1 MSQSA
6 DPLTLKVAGPH
17 CQHGQRALH
26 GPRGEGKIPSMKPDI
41 PEHRPLSDTVAVPGA
56 PDLSDMRP
64 DDWVERWLPRS
75 WGPYARLC
83 RLDRPVG
90 TWLTL
95 LPCLA
100 ALVQA
105 ADGWP
110 TLFRVF
116 IFSLGALLM
125 RGIGCCFN
133 DIFDRD
139 IDKKVERTRFRPLT
153 SGQISLK
160 NALWFV
166 LAQLLVCGLLLL
178 ALNEY
183 SRWLAV
189 ALLPIVIVYPLCKR
203 FTYWPQVVLGIGFNW
218 GMLMA
223 WSDTQN
229 VVPLAAIAM
238 WLGAVLWQVG
248 YDSIYAYVDLRDDLQ
263 LGLHSTAMRFADR
276 GKLWISG
283 FYVATIA
290 LWLYAGLAMDMDGP
304 YFVVLAGIAAHFFWQ
319 MWLFD
324 LGKPDRNFMLF
335 RSNMAVGVLM

>member
-1 MSQSA
+1 MTSSS
-6 DPLTLKVAGPH
+6 PKPTHERVA
-17 CQHGQRALH
+17 RAL
-26 GPRGEGKIPSMKPDI
+26 PARATD
-41 PEHRPLSDTVAVPGA
+41 V
-56 PDLSDMRP
+56 PDLADMRP
-64 DDWVERWLPRS
+64 DDWVDHWLPRT

-95 LPCLA
+95 LPTLA

-105 ADGWP
+105 ADGLP
-110 TLFRVF
+110 TFWRLF

-125 RGIGCCFN
+125 RGVGCCFN

-139 IDKKVERTRFRPLT
+139 IDSQVERTRFRPLT
-153 SGQISLK
+153 SGQLTLRK
-160 NALWFV
+160 ALWFV
-166 LAQLLVCGLLLL
+166 LAQLVVCALLLL
-178 ALNEY
+178 ALNPY

-229 VVPLAAIAM
+229 VVPLAAVAM

-248 YDSIYAYVDLRDDLQ
+248 YDSIYAYVDVRDDLK
-263 LGLHSTAMRFADR
+263 LGLHSTAMRFADK

-283 FYVATIA
+283 FYAATIV
-290 LWLYAGLAMDMDGP
+290 LWAYAGIGLHMDWP
-304 YFVVLAGIAAHFFWQ
+304 YYVVLAAIGAHFIWQ
-319 MWLFD
+319 MRVFSLAR
-324 LGKPDRNFMLF
+324 PDRNFMLF
-335 RSNMAVGVLM
+335 RSNMLVGVLMLVAALAGTVVLPS

>member
-1 MSQSA
+1 MNSA
-6 DPLTLKVAGPH
+6 PDKHDPVGP
-17 CQHGQRALH
+17 
-26 GPRGEGKIPSMKPDI
+26 S
-41 PEHRPLSDTVAVPGA
+41 PGA
-56 PDLSDMRP
+56 DRPDLSRPDLSDMRP
-64 DDWVERWLPRS
+64 DDWVDRYLPRS

-83 RLDRPVG
+83 RFDRPVG

-110 TLFRVF
+110 TLFRLF

-125 RGIGCCFN
+125 RGIGCTFN

-139 IDKKVERTRFRPLT
+139 FDKKVERTRFRPLT
-153 SGQISLK
+153 SGQITLK
-160 NALWFV
+160 NALYFV
-166 LAQLLVCGLLLL
+166 FAQLLVCGLLLF
-178 ALNEY
+178 AINSY

-229 VVPLAAIAM
+229 VVPLGAIAM

-248 YDSIYAYVDLRDDLQ
+248 YDSIYAYVDMRDDSK
-263 LGLHSTAMRFADR
+263 LGLHSTALKFADK

-283 FYVATIA
+283 FYIVTMA
-290 LWLYAGLAMDMDGP
+290 LWLFAGWSMRMDWP
-304 YFVVLAGIAAHFFWQ
+304 YYIVMAVIAGHLLWQ
-319 MWLFD
+319 MRVFD
-324 LGKPDRNFMLF
+324 PARPDRNFMLF
-335 RSNMAVGVLM
+335 RANMQVGVLLLAAALAGTVFIQAGA

>member
-1 MSQSA
+1 MTPLHSSDPNLESSTNASA
-6 DPLTLKVAGPH
+6 
-17 CQHGQRALH
+17 
-26 GPRGEGKIPSMKPDI
+26 S
-41 PEHRPLSDTVAVPGA
+41 
-56 PDLSDMRP
+56 DLSDMRP

-110 TLFRVF
+110 TLLRLF

-139 IDKKVERTRFRPLT
+139 IDKLVERTRFRPLT
-153 SGQISLK
+153 SGQLTLK

-166 LAQLLVCGLLLL
+166 FAQLLVCALLLL

-189 ALLPIVIVYPLCKR
+189 ALMPIVIVYPLCKR

-229 VVPLAAIAM
+229 TVPLAAIAM

-248 YDSIYAYVDLRDDLQ
+248 YDSIYAYVDVRDDVK
-263 LGLHSTAMRFADR
+263 LGLHSTALRFADK
-276 GKLWISG
+276 GKAWISG
-283 FYVATIA
+283 FYIATIA
-290 LWLYAGLAMDMDGP
+290 LWIYGGAGMGMAWP
-304 YFVVLAGIAAHFFWQ
+304 YYVVIAAIAAHFFWQ
-319 MWLFD
+319 MRVFSLD
-324 LGKPDRNFMLF
+324 RPDRNFMLF
-335 RSNMAVGVLM
+335 RANMAVGVLLLVAALAGTVLPL

>member
-1 MSQSA
+1 MSPQ
-6 DPLTLKVAGPH
+6 
-17 CQHGQRALH
+17 QH
-26 GPRGEGKIPSMKPDI
+26 
-41 PEHRPLSDTVAVPGA
+41 T
-56 PDLSDMRP
+56 PDLSDMRH
-64 DDWVERWLPRS
+64 DDWVARYLPAS

-110 TLFRVF
+110 TLFRLF

-125 RGIGCCFN
+125 RGVGCTIN

-139 IDKKVERTRFRPLT
+139 IDSQVERTRFRPLT
-153 SGQISLK
+153 SGQLTLK
-160 NALWFV
+160 KALWF
-166 LAQLLVCGLLLL
+166 LLGQFAVCALLLL
-178 ALNEY
+178 AVNEY

-189 ALLPIVIVYPLCKR
+189 LLVPIVIVYPLCKR
-203 FTYWPQVVLGIGFNW
+203 FTYWPQIVLGIGFNW

-229 VVPLAAIAM
+229 TLPLAGIAM
-238 WLGAVLWQVG
+238 WVGAVLWQVG
-248 YDSIYAYVDLRDDLQ
+248 YDSIYAYVDVRDDLK
-263 LGLHSTAMRFADR
+263 LGVKSTAMRFGEH
-276 GKLWISG
+276 GKAWIGG

-290 LWLYAGLAMDMDGP
+290 LWLYAGIDLRMSWV
-304 YFVVLAGIAAHFFWQ
+304 YFVVLAVIAGHFTWQ
-319 MWLFD
+319 MRVFSLAH
-324 LGKPDRNFMLF
+324 PDRNFMLF
-335 RSNMAVGVLM
+335 RSNMTPGVLLIVAALGGTLIN

>member
-1 MSQSA
+1 MTIPTSSSG
-6 DPLTLKVAGPH
+6 DPAPAG
-17 CQHGQRALH
+17 
-26 GPRGEGKIPSMKPDI
+26 I
-41 PEHRPLSDTVAVPGA
+41 

-64 DDWVERWLPRS
+64 NDWVDRWLPRS

-110 TLFRVF
+110 TLFRLV

-125 RGIGCCFN
+125 RGIGCTLN

-139 IDKKVERTRFRPLT
+139 IDKMVERTRFRPLT
-153 SGQISLK
+153 SGQITLK
-160 NALWFV
+160 NALYF
-166 LAQLLVCGLLLL
+166 LLGQFAVCALLLL
-178 ALNEY
+178 AINEY

-189 ALLPIVIVYPLCKR
+189 LLVPIVVIYPLCKR

-223 WSDTQN
+223 WSDTHN
-229 VVPLAAIAM
+229 TVPPAAIAM
-238 WLGAVLWQVG
+238 WVGAVLWQVG
-248 YDSIYAYVDLRDDLQ
+248 YDSIYAYVDVRDDLA
-263 LGLHSTAMRFADR
+263 LGVHSTAMKFADK

-283 FYVATIA
+283 FYVVTIA
-290 LWLYAGLAMDMDGP
+290 LWVYAGLALQLGWG
-304 YFVVLAGIAAHFFWQ
+304 YYVVMALIAAHFIWQ
-319 MWLFD
+319 MRVFSLARPD
-324 LGKPDRNFMLF
+324 LNFMLF
-335 RSNMAVGVLM
+335 RANIWIGVLLIAAALAGTLI

>member
-1 MSQSA
+1 MTPAAQEPSQKNSGASA
-6 DPLTLKVAGPH
+6 QGL
-17 CQHGQRALH
+17 
-26 GPRGEGKIPSMKPDI
+26 
-41 PEHRPLSDTVAVPGA
+41 

-110 TLFRVF
+110 TLLRIF
-116 IFSLGALLM
+116 IFSLGALIM

-139 IDKKVERTRFRPLT
+139 FDHQVERTRFRPLT
-153 SGQISLK
+153 SGQLTLR

-166 LAQLLVCGLLLL
+166 FGQLAVCAILLFWIN
-178 ALNEY
+178 AY

-189 ALLPIVIVYPLCKR
+189 ALVPIVILYPLCKR

-229 VVPLAAIAM
+229 VVPPGAIAM

-248 YDSIYAYVDLRDDLQ
+248 YDSIYGYVDMRDDLK
-263 LGLHSTAMRFADR
+263 LGLHSTAMRFGDNGR
-276 GKLWISG
+276 TWISG
-283 FYVATIA
+283 FYIATVA
-290 LWLYAGLAMDMDGP
+290 LWVYGGASMGMAWP
-304 YFVVLAGIAAHFFWQ
+304 YFVVIAAIAAHFAWQ
-319 MWLFD
+319 MRVFSVNR
-324 LGKPDRNFMLF
+324 PDRSFMLF
-335 RSNMAVGVLM
+335 RANMAVGVMLLVAALAGTVLPV